1 MPRKASDK
9 TITHRIE
16 LGIIER
22 QKLDEILQLQKENQR
37 IDGITAT
44 LQAGGSALAGGG
56 LLWAALAAAAFLAP
70 GLLEKGYNNTKNFV
84 DELFSP
90 IVDPIRDNVVK
101 GLKEDVQDA
110 SKAYTTALNE
120 VNLFCTPGANYD
132 EAKCIIAQNN
142 LEAAKQQKR
151 EASEN
156 VSTILRDLDP
166 KQAAYDA
173 IKDTYPFIGVFVE
186 GSGLS
191 RLYGL
196 DT

>member
-16 LGIIER
+16 LGIVER
-22 QKLDEILQLQKENQR
+22 QKLEELLQLQKENQR

-44 LQAGGSALAGGG
+44 LQAGGAALGGG
-56 LLWAALAAAAFLAP
+56 SLLWAALAVAAYLTP
-70 GLLEKGYNNTKNFV
+70 GLLEKSWNSTRNFV

-90 IVDPIRDNVVK
+90 IVDPVK
-101 GLKEDVQDA
+101 DDLTKTLKDDVIAA
-110 SKAYTTALNE
+110 SKNYTTALNE

-132 EAKCIIAQNN
+132 EAKCITAQNN
-142 LEAAKQQKR
+142 LEAAIQQKR
-151 EASEN
+151 EAQDN
-156 VSTILRDLDP
+156 VSTVLNDP
-166 KQAAYDA
+166 RQAAYDA
-173 IKDTYPFIGVFVE
+173 VKDRYPFVGFIVE

-191 RLYGL
+191 RFYNL